1 MFDFSHS
8 GQNGPSNKTPQG
20 PSDEALKTDAKSSV
34 VITGDMPISEVI
46 QRKPRT
52 IRYLMTIG
60 MGCIACPSALMETV
74 EEAALVHGFDPDM
87 LVQRLND
94 C

>member
-1 MFDFSHS
+1 MFNLGHS
-8 GQNGPSNKTPQG
+8 GSKDPSTEAPKAEEQG
-20 PSDEALKTDAKSSV
+20 GV
-34 VITGDMPISEVI
+34 VITGDMSISEVI
-46 QRKPRT
+46 QKKPRA

-60 MGCIACPSALMETV
+60 MGCIACPSAMMETV